1 VDDQGGTFRTHLE
14 PAALAVALKRRVNV
28 LQAVEHAQSDPGNL
42 FENFTRALKR
52 DQQRL
57 DELESGI
64 AGVLVSPPLL
74 TTFTIEES
82 ILQRPTG
89 GNDVHGE
96 QLRQLIKV
104 AALRSVELHIMP
116 TCREEHP
123 SLGGPFILLTPKGR
137 QQVGYLEIQN
147 TSKLVTDPEEVRILA
162 ARYGSIRGQA
172 LNPRES
178 VTLIEKIL
186 GEL

>member
-64 AGVLVSPPLL
+64 AGVLVRLSALELARPNGLRPVFTQSEVDRMMRAAHRIHQLGDGVTVDNR
-74 TTFTIEES
+74 TTDVASEIAATRTAQWS
-82 ILQRPTG
+82 CSLRWPRRRSHALGDRGTGHGGVHQVPAGAGRP
-89 GNDVHGE
+89 
-96 QLRQLIKV
+96 
-104 AALRSVELHIMP
+104 
-116 TCREEHP
+116 
-123 SLGGPFILLTPKGR
+123 
-137 QQVGYLEIQN
+137 
-147 TSKLVTDPEEVRILA
+147 
-162 ARYGSIRGQA
+162 ARAR
-172 LNPRES
+172 
-178 VTLIEKIL
+178 
-186 GEL
+186 

>member
-1 VDDQGGTFRTHLE
+1 
-14 PAALAVALKRRVNV
+14 
-28 LQAVEHAQSDPGNL
+28 
-42 FENFTRALKR
+42 
-52 DQQRL
+52 
-57 DELESGI
+57 
-64 AGVLVSPPLL
+64 
-74 TTFTIEES
+74 
-82 ILQRPTG
+82 
-89 GNDVHGE
+89 VHRE
-96 QLRQLIKV
+96 QLRQLLRF
-104 AALRSVELHIMP
+104 AALRSVELHVMP
-116 TCREEHP
+116 TELEQHP

-178 VTLIEKIL
+178 LTLIEKIL